1 MNVPKAGL
9 AWTIAAGALALASA
23 QASHAFSV
31 KPGLSLSV
39 EAGSVATPVALV
51 SRLRHKKVRS
61 CNVGDNRKNHR
72 KAAVDAWPVACEFPP
87 RSEPN
92 PETYQGLA
100 AAAIAA
106 AGG

>member
-1 MNVPKAGL
+1 MKARL
-9 AWTIAAGALALASA
+9 AWMIAAGVLALMGA

-31 KPGLSLSV
+31 RPGLSLSTQP
-39 EAGSVATPVALV
+39 AGLGIPVALV
-51 SRLRHKKVRS
+51 SKLRHKKVRS
-61 CNVGDNRKNHR
+61 CNAADNRKHHA

-92 PETYQGLA
+92 PATYQGLT